1 LWFLRESSEN
11 FFNVSPDCLYLTFIY
26 TEIIVEEK
34 EDSLLSG
41 VKEIARRAKVSRATV
56 DRVIHN
62 RPGVS
67 LKTKN
72 RINAIIEELEY
83 QPNVLA
89 QRLALTS
96 RGILRLAVLLPDI
109 SQETEY
115 WKAPLEGINKAETE
129 IKQYGLQVDYYFF
142 DQNEQAV
149 FAEQVRL
156 IMENKPDGVLI
167 TPTFETES
175 IALLGYCKAKKIPCV
190 LMNSDIPGQQRLC
203 YIGPELFDSG
213 YLSAQLVHYCLKE
226 KQKVMIVNIAR
237 EIENNVA
244 ILRKEEGFLAY
255 FKEKLSEDL
264 LVSLNTTDT
273 SYPAVAGKLNELLQ
287 EEYHVGV
294 IYVTNSRVSLV
305 AKWLESIGR
314 NDIILIGYDYL
325 DSNIEF
331 LKKGIIDF
339 LLCEKPQ
346 EQGYRSVMTLFQF
359 LVFSTVVKEDYLI
372 PIDIIT
378 SANYRYYRN

>member
-1 LWFLRESSEN
+1 VLIHT
-11 FFNVSPDCLYLTFIY
+11 D
-26 TEIIVEEK
+26 IIVAEK
-34 EDSLLSG
+34 VDNLLSG

-67 LKTKN
+67 IKTKN
-72 RINAIIEELEY
+72 RILEIIEELNY

-96 RGILRLAVLLPDI
+96 RGTVRLAVLLPDV
-109 SQETEY
+109 SGETEY

-129 IKQYGLQVDYYFF
+129 IRQYGVQIDLYFF
-142 DQNEQAV
+142 DQNVQSA
-149 FAEQVRL
+149 FASQVYK
-156 IMENKPDGVLI
+156 IMDDNPDGVLI
-167 TPTFETES
+167 TPTFEPES
-175 IALLGYCKAKKIPCV
+175 RMLLQACKTKKIPCV
-190 LMNSDIPGQQRLC
+190 LMNSDIPDQERLC

-213 YLSAQLVHYCLKE
+213 YLSAQLVNYCLKDS
-226 KQKVMIVNIAR
+226 QKVMIVNIAQ

-255 FKEKLSEDL
+255 FRERAFGDI
-264 LVSLNTTDT
+264 LVTLNTTET
-273 SYPAVAGKLNELLQ
+273 SYLAVVRKLNELLDQ
-287 EEYHVGV
+287 EKHIGV

-305 AKWLESIGR
+305 AQWLESIGR
-314 NDIILIGYDYL
+314 KDIILIGYDYL
-325 DSNIEF
+325 TKNIEY
-331 LKKGIIDF
+331 LKKGVIDF

-346 EQGYRSVMTLFQF
+346 EQGYRSIMTLFRF
-359 LVFSTVVKEDYLI
+359 LVFSTAVTDDYLI

>member
-1 LWFLRESSEN
+1 ML
-11 FFNVSPDCLYLTFIY
+11 FFDETEIIVKVSPDCLYLTFIY
-26 TEIIVEEK
+26 SEIIVEEK

-67 LKTKN
+67 PKTKN
-72 RINAIIEELEY
+72 RINAIIEELNY

-96 RGILRLAVLLPDI
+96 RGTVRLAVLLPDI
-109 SQETEY
+109 SEETEY
-115 WKAPLEGINKAETE
+115 WKAPLEGINKAEAE
-129 IKQYGLQVDYYFF
+129 IRQYGVQVDYYFF
-142 DQNEQAV
+142 DQNIHSV
-149 FAEQVRL
+149 FAEQVQR
-156 IMENKPDGVLI
+156 IMDNKPDGVLI
-167 TPTFETES
+167 TPTFEPES
-175 IALLGYCKAKKIPCV
+175 ITLLQHCKAKKIPCV

-213 YLSAQLVHYCLKE
+213 YLSAQLVHYCLRE
-226 KQKVMIVNIAR
+226 GQKAMIVNIAR

-244 ILRKEEGFLAY
+244 ILRKEEGFLSY
-255 FKEKLSEDL
+255 FREKLSDGL
-264 LVSLNTTDT
+264 LVTLNTTDT
-273 SYPAVAGKLNELLQ
+273 GYSAVAKKLTEILEHENQ
-287 EEYHVGV
+287 VGV

-305 AKWLESIGR
+305 AQWLEEIGR
-314 NDIILIGYDYL
+314 SNIILIGYDYL
-325 DSNIEF
+325 TSNIEF

-359 LVFSTVVKEDYLI
+359 LVFSIVVKEDYLI